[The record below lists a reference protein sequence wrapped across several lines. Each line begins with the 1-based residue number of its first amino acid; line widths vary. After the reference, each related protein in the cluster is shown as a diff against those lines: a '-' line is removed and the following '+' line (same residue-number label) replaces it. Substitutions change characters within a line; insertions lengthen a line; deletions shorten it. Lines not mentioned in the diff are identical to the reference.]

1 MAILVLEKRMKPRQ
15 YIENA
20 CWLLSRFGRG
30 KLHSQS
36 TPPRP
41 TALSGACGAPDGSP
55 ELLRVIL
62 NNCYSCRIVMPGEVM
77 KLSGSFRRLAL
88 AGLAALALGAQ
99 AQLKELNVYSARHY
113 PSDEALYAGFTRSTG
128 VQIRRVDAD
137 DAGVLARLQ
146 SEGAASPADVVLLV
160 DAARLW
166 RAEVD
171 GLFQPLRSRL
181 LEARI
186 PATLRGKDGGEGSQW
201 FGFSTRARV
210 IVYNRAGVKKEDADT
225 YAELGDPKNKG
236 KVCTRS
242 GSHPYNLSLFGA
254 QLEHLGEA
262 KTEAWLRGVV
272 DNMARP
278 PRGGDTDQ
286 IKSVASG
293 ECQIALTN
301 TYYLARLMRSDK
313 PDDRAI
319 VERIGMVF
327 PDQQGAGAHVNIAG
341 AAIAR
346 HAPHRA
352 TAALF
357 LEYLAGDEAQA
368 HFANGNNEWPAVS
381 GLKLAN
387 PALDAMGPF
396 KAETLPVATIGMNQV
411 KVQRMLDRAGYK

>member
-1 MAILVLEKRMKPRQ
+1 MKPRQ

-20 CWLLSRFGRG
+20 CWLWSRIGLG

-36 TPPRP
+36 APPRP
-41 TALSGACGAPDGSP
+41 PVQDSACRVTSGALK
-55 ELLRVIL
+55 LLRVIL
-62 NNCYSCRIVMPGEVM
+62 NNCYNSRIVVQGEVM
-77 KLSGSFRRLAL
+77 TLTGPFCKLAL
-88 AGLAALALGAQ
+88 AGLAVLALGAH
-99 AQLKELNVYSARHY
+99 AQTSELNVYSARHY

-128 VQIRRVDAD
+128 IQIRRVDAD
-137 DAGVLARLQ
+137 DAAVLARLQ
-146 SEGAASPADVVLLV
+146 GEGSASPADVVLLV

-186 PATLRGKDGGEGSQW
+186 PATLRGKDSGEGSQW

-210 IVYNRAGVKKEDADT
+210 IVYNKAGVKKEDADT

-272 DNMARP
+272 ANMARP

-286 IKSVASG
+286 IKAVASG
-293 ECQIALTN
+293 ECQIALAN

-313 PDDRAI
+313 ADDRAVI
-319 VERIGMVF
+319 ERIGMVF
-327 PDQQGAGAHVNIAG
+327 PDQLGAGTHVNIAG
-341 AAIAR
+341 AAVAR

-352 TAALF
+352 AAVLF

-368 HFANGNNEWPAVS
+368 HFANGNNEWPAVR

-396 KAETLPVATIGMNQV
+396 KAETLPVATIGMNQI
-411 KVQRMLDRAGYK
+411 KVQRMLDRVGYK